1 MADESGVNYEAGL
14 CKDLQNAKNIFIK
27 ASKTVKRNVQKGLEW
42 PESEMVGYVTTCLY
56 FIL

>member
-1 MADESGVNYEAGL
+1 MADESGVNFEAGL
-14 CKDLQNAKNIFIK
+14 CKDFQNTKNIFIK
-27 ASKTVKRNVQKGLEW
+27 ASKTVKRNVQKGLEL